1 MTTDLRA
8 ALRDAAGTL
17 NTLAR
22 RSESSDRHPLVDP
35 DEFYHAAKQ
44 YRAIADAPPTVA
56 ELLPM
61 VDATHAEEWTATG
74 GERMRIRLDV
84 TGAQPFHRVECFCV
98 SDGEWFGVA
107 LGPDDM
113 NQPATLVEVSP

>member
-1 MTTDLRA
+1 MPTELRA
-8 ALRDAAGTL
+8 ALRDAAAMLDSYSEIGFASEGAEARVKAADL
-17 NTLAR
+17 RALA
-22 RSESSDRHPLVDP
+22 DT
-35 DEFYHAAKQ
+35 
-44 YRAIADAPPTVA
+44 PPTVA

-84 TGAQPFHRVECFCV
+84 TGTQPFHRVECFCV

>member
-1 MTTDLRA
+1 MPTPTDLRA
-8 ALRDAAGTL
+8 ALRYACDLIDGGSAYCSDCDRGQ
-17 NTLAR
+17 
-22 RSESSDRHPLVDP
+22 RSD
-35 DEFYHAAKQ
+35 DEL
-44 YRAIADAPPTVA
+44 RALADAPPTVA

-84 TGAQPFHRVECFCV
+84 TGTQPFHRVECFCV
-98 SDGEWFGVA
+98 SYGEWFGVA

>member
-1 MTTDLRA
+1 MTPTDLRA
-8 ALRDAAGTL
+8 ALRAAADTL
-17 NTLAR
+17 DMY
-22 RSESSDRHPLVDP
+22 SEIGFVL
-35 DEFYHAAKQ
+35 E
-44 YRAIADAPPTVA
+44 RATVRAIATRLRTIADAPPTVA